1 MEAEISFPPKP
12 AQLMRRMAPRSEAA
26 VPTISRD
33 AGEPM
38 LRFQVEMT
46 RGSLVVQLAPAPAGG
61 EDVAIQWTQNGTPI
75 KGETGTALHLAAL
88 TADDG
93 DVYYALLRSASGE
106 TRSQSF
112 LVVVVSGNP
121 LLNFSMRG
129 LVVGSA
135 KPLIAGF
142 VVGRAAGPI
151 KNKRYLI
158 RVVGTSLRRFGVTET
173 LSHPVA
179 ALHRGKVKYRELVQ
193 SDEQIAL
200 AREWEPK
207 VGAFALEAN
216 ATEIVGVVDLPPGPY
231 SLVVTGGEGE
241 SGEVLLEIY
250 EIPG

>member
-1 MEAEISFPPKP
+1 MEAAIPFPPKP

-46 RGSLVVQLAPAPAGG
+46 RGSLVVQLAATPQGDEG
-61 EDVAIQWTQNGTPI
+61 VAIQWTQNGTPI
-75 KGETGTALHLAAL
+75 KGQTGTAMHLAAL
-88 TADDG
+88 TPDDG
-93 DVYYALLRSASGE
+93 DVYYAILRSASGE
-106 TRSQSF
+106 SRSQSF
-112 LVVVVSGNP
+112 MVVVIPGNP
-121 LLNFSMRG
+121 LLNFSTRG
-129 LVVGSA
+129 FVVGST

-158 RVVGTSLRRFGVTET
+158 RVVGASLRRFGVAET
-173 LSHPVA
+173 LSYAAA
-179 ALHRGKVKYRELVQ
+179 ALHRGKVKYRDLVR
-193 SDEQIAL
+193 SDEQVAL

-207 VGAFALEAN
+207 VGAFALEADSMETV
-216 ATEIVGVVDLPPGPY
+216 AVVDLPPGPY
-231 SLVVTGGEGE
+231 SVVVIGGEGE

-250 EIPG
+250 EIPA